1 MKKTNPSIQ
10 KVVTENKA
18 LRAFLSKKIPTWTFP
33 LLVGITATL
42 LFLGIF
48 GQGLNGPL
56 FPWIPGDHGDG
67 ALNNWILERNLQFF
81 KSHQEWYS
89 LDTIFKTEVFWPEKN
104 TLAWSDNWL
113 ILTPIYAILRT
124 TTTPGQAFTGLIGLC
139 LTANF
144 LACYRLARHGSYRIA
159 YRLIAA
165 FISSFSLTIFAQLG
179 HAQLVPAF
187 AGVMAIDSL
196 AAFFHNDSDDSNK
209 HDALI
214 YNEDFLKS
222 TAWMLLQL
230 AIGFYQGFFFAIAWA
245 SLFLIAVTDKK
256 NRCTFTT
263 DLKSFRLLNAKR
275 IPIAI
280 INSLLLLIN
289 ILIYWHYFIFSRE
302 TGPRPWSE
310 VSSMIPKVWSYFYNW
325 LSTPGNVS
333 FPAPVQ
339 FINQQT
345 YQGPIWEH
353 AMFPGYAFYFLLAM
367 SLLLWQK
374 SSHHSQLGLIGK
386 SCLFLMFISIGIGG
400 QDHLITAW
408 RLVYKLPGFSALR
421 AVSRIGM
428 PLVLM
433 ATPILS
439 AGLQKLESK
448 LQKREM
454 MALLASITALY
465 MLGNIV
471 TPRLSNFSVIEYE
484 NYVDEVGAKIEKI
497 IKERNCSSFFVTA
510 SSSSIDDLLKS
521 QILAMWSSLRTKT
534 STISGYSGH
543 QPSDSW
549 SATMNEATMNLWLIQ
564 KGVPMQE
571 VKQACW
577 IDGSEILKS

>member
-1 MKKTNPSIQ
+1 MKKTNSSIQ
-10 KVVTENKA
+10 KDVPKNKA
-18 LRAFLSKKIPTWTFP
+18 LRDFLSKKIPTWTFP
-33 LLVGITATL
+33 LSIGIAATL

-48 GQGLNGPL
+48 GQGLDGPL
-56 FPWIPGDHGDG
+56 FPWIPGDPGDG
-67 ALNNWILERNLQFF
+67 ALNNWLLERNFQLF
-81 KSHQEWYS
+81 KGHQGWLS
-89 LDTIFKTEVFWPEKN
+89 VDTIFKADAFWPEKN

-113 ILTPIYAILRT
+113 ILTPFYAILRT
-124 TTTPGQAFTGLIGLC
+124 ITTPGQAFTGLIGLC

-144 LACYRLARHGSYRIA
+144 LACYRLARHGSYLIV

-209 HDALI
+209 HEALI

-245 SLFLIAVTDKK
+245 SIFLIAVTDKK
-256 NRCTFTT
+256 NQSTLRTH
-263 DLKSFRLLNAKR
+263 LKSFRLLNAKR
-275 IPIAI
+275 LRIAI
-280 INSLLLLIN
+280 INALLLLIN
-289 ILIYWHYFIFSRE
+289 ILIYWQYFIFSRE
-302 TGPRPWSE
+302 AGPRPWSE

-325 LSTPGNVS
+325 ISTPGNVS

-353 AMFPGYAFYFLLAM
+353 AMFPGYSFYFLLAL
-367 SLLLWQK
+367 SLLLWNK
-374 SSHHSQLGLIGK
+374 VSHDSQLGLIGK
-386 SCLFLMFISIGIGG
+386 SCLFLMIISIGIGG

-408 RLVYKLPGFSALR
+408 KLVYKLPGFSALR

-439 AGLQKLESK
+439 AGLQKLESRLPK
-448 LQKREM
+448 KEM
-454 MALLASITALY
+454 MTLLVSITVLY

-471 TPRLSNFSVIEYE
+471 TPRLNNFSAIEYE
-484 NYVDEVGAKIEKI
+484 KHVDEFGSKIEKI
-497 IKERNCSSFFVTA
+497 IEQRNCSSFFVAA
-510 SSSSIDDLLKS
+510 SSSSMDDLLKS
-521 QILAMWSSLRTKT
+521 QILAMWSSLRTKIP
-534 STISGYSGH
+534 TISGYSGH
-543 QPSDSW
+543 QPSGSW
-549 SATMNEATMNLWLIQ
+549 SATMNETTMNLWLIQ
-564 KGVPMQE
+564 KGVSVQE

-577 IDGSEILKS
+577 IDGSDILKS